1 VSGPTYHQATI
12 DAGTQPGAE
21 HVTAWQLCGPPYGH
35 HRGQSTQALIR
46 DRTAGLHWP
55 YLEQDDGLLVCT
67 CGLLIATD
75 ALDDLQQPGHLDPS
89 TGRAS
94 VLLLGLS
101 ESASSTHGALYRLHC
116 QTCGFH
122 QDHLPAHKAL
132 QARERHRL
140 DCPGAPETGAGAD
153 DRCPQSG

>member
-1 VSGPTYHQATI
+1 VSAPSYHRATI
-12 DAGTQPGAE
+12 DAGTQPGAGE
-21 HVTAWQLCGPPYGH
+21 VTAWQLSGPPYGH
-35 HRGQSTQALIR
+35 DRGHSTPALIR

-101 ESASSTHGALYRLHC
+101 DSASSTYGDLYRLHC
-116 QTCGFH
+116 QTCGFGR
-122 QDHLPAHKAL
+122 DGLPAHQAL
-132 QARERHRL
+132 QARDRHRL
-140 DCPGAPETGAGAD
+140 DCPSTPKAGAGAD
-153 DRCPQSG
+153 DRSPQSG